1 MKKIIVLLLLLC
13 SNYAN
18 AGFPGDI
25 YQKQQLEFLRN
36 IDEKLT
42 VIQGRGS
49 ELVKT
54 LKCNLPVT
62 IENYQLKDKSLMEK
76 SVYKCKRN
84 FEAITNYR
92 FTVTDEIIAADNES
106 LTFRIK

>member
-1 MKKIIVLLLLLC
+1 MKKIIVLLLILC

-18 AGFPGDI
+18 AGI
-25 YQKQQLEFLRN
+25 TEIMYHKQQLESLKK

-42 VIQGRGS
+42 DIQGREP

-62 IENYQLKDKSLMEK
+62 IENYQLKDKSLIEK

-92 FTVTDEIIAADNES
+92 FTVTDEIIAADNDS
-106 LTFRIK
+106 FTFRIK